1 MTAMVMQSA
10 RRLGSTTA
18 SAVIF
23 GILYDAGTSPRQPT
37 GS

>member
-10 RRLGSTTA
+10 HRLGSTTA
-18 SAVIF
+18 SAVII
-23 GILYDAGTSPRQPT
+23 GLLDESTTSPRQPT

>member
-10 RRLGSTTA
+10 RGLGSTTA
-18 SAVIF
+18 SAVII
-23 GILYDAGTSPRQPT
+23 GILDESRKSPRQPT